1 LAPSQSHK
9 YPYNLVLGMVSDRER
24 AAFEA
29 GIKLGALYHQ
39 FVGTPVS
46 SASADT
52 LERAIGAAVSLQ
64 PCVED
69 VRVELDRSQ
78 MTPNAFGYS
87 EVRGTMFHVEITT
100 RVGKARCRARLACE
114 KDYPLMSLVRCE

>member
-1 LAPSQSHK
+1 
-9 YPYNLVLGMVSDRER
+9 MVSDRER

-46 SASADT
+46 PASAET
-52 LERAIGAAVSLQ
+52 LERAVEAAVSLQ
-64 PCVED
+64 PCVEK

-78 MTPNAFGYS
+78 MSPNAFGYS
-87 EVRGTMFHVEITT
+87 EVRGTMFRVEITT
-100 RVGKARCRARLACE
+100 RAGNARCMARLSCE
-114 KDYPLMSLVRCE
+114 QDYPLMTLVRCEEGSPVSHHR